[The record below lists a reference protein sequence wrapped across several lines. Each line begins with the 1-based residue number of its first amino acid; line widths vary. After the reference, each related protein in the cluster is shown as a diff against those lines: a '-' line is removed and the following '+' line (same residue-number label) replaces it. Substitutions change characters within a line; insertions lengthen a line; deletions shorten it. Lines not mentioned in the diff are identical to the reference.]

1 MLGSHINQ
9 GLLGPALFP
18 FHDCFKRGLQ
28 RPSNDL
34 EIMLFLCLIRS
45 ALKCSMFVAITPR
58 EFPYPWGCFV
68 ECSSMSLITP
78 PTRKLQEHF
87 EGKWPRDSLMKMVSL
102 PGRVAWPGKLRLSS
116 WTPPW
121 ASKMGAGSLTIRH
134 QSSRIGE
141 TLGPIAQNTTCFW
154 NIWSLFSLEITDA
167 QTIAGT
173 LSESWKADPWVAI
186 PAIQCWPSPLQD
198 ICVNRSMWRRP
209 RPKPRRRRT

>member
-1 MLGSHINQ
+1 MFKHVFHHPSHKGSCKNISKASGQ
-9 GLLGPALFP
+9 GT
-18 FHDCFKRGLQ
+18 HWWRWC
-28 RPSNDL
+28 
-34 EIMLFLCLIRS
+34 LCL
-45 ALKCSMFVAITPR
+45 
-58 EFPYPWGCFV
+58 E
-68 ECSSMSLITP
+68 E
-78 PTRKLQEHF
+78 
-87 EGKWPRDSLMKMVSL
+87 L
-102 PGRVAWPGKLRLSS
+102 PDQGSRGLSS